1 MHAYGR
7 EIRRKRDS
15 NARFTE
21 GCGGVGGGKA
31 CNFDAV
37 ESGKGEVIQVLS
49 QGSSGKLVNFI
60 FLGSY
65 MTI

>member
-15 NARFTE
+15 NAENFSRFTE
-21 GCGGVGGGKA
+21 RCGGVGGGRA

-37 ESGKGEVIQVLS
+37 ENGKGEVIQL
-49 QGSSGKLVNFI
+49 L
-60 FLGSY
+60 
-65 MTI
+65 

>member
-37 ESGKGEVIQVLS
+37 ESGKGEVIQVL
-49 QGSSGKLVNFI
+49 L
-60 FLGSY
+60 
-65 MTI
+65 

>member
-15 NARFTE
+15 NAESFLVLLRDVE
-21 GCGGVGGGKA
+21 GLGGRA

-37 ESGKGEVIQVLS
+37 ESGKGEVIQV
-49 QGSSGKLVNFI
+49 
-60 FLGSY
+60 
-65 MTI
+65 